1 MIQID
6 YNAISCN
13 WKGSHNFSKCDLV
26 LMYLCIQE
34 KAKAQEDYRKNRLE
48 YRQFLE
54 TCGFIKVSLLTP
66 DVFGF
71 GWGWEWD
78 G

>member
-1 MIQID
+1 
-6 YNAISCN
+6 
-13 WKGSHNFSKCDLV
+13 
-26 LMYLCIQE
+26 MYLCIQE

-71 GWGWEWD
+71 GWGWEWEWD